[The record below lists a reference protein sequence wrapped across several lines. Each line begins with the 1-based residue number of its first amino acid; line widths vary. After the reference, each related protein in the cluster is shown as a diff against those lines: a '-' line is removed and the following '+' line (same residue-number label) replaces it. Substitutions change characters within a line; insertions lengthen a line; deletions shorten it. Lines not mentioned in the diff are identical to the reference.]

1 MKLPTVQAYELMEGQ
16 FDWINEIYQMN
27 IPKEII
33 GNTDKTICLISE
45 SANTPMAYA
54 NRMFKQWLVGVE
66 VQIFYKEDSGIDS
79 LDNELALARL
89 FKNDNWEID
98 TSRPHSLD
106 PDTGQVTK
114 VFYFEKVE
122 IVKE

>member
-1 MKLPTVQAYELMEGQ
+1 MKLPTVQAYELMAGK
-16 FDWINEIYQMN
+16 FDWIDEIYQMN
-27 IPKEII
+27 IPKDII

-54 NRMFKQWLVGVE
+54 NWMFKKWLVGVE

-79 LDNELALARL
+79 LNNELALARL